1 MSARPNLRTRMQTS
15 FSRSGKADA
24 NDTRYPR
31 HGFSRVLRTLLLFS
45 WSVILWFVGREGYV
59 LLSIAGENPDGL
71 TDPAYLLPR
80 LLVPVPRGGAILPYV
95 IYGAALLAFLILLS
109 ACVWAT
115 VDVEQERRILHA
127 REITE
132 TLYRNLP
139 AAIQEQLLQEQ
150 LVGKAEPQAEPQAAP
165 APRFGPPFDEAL
177 LPVPET
183 FIGREADLD
192 WLLRRLRD
200 RATGVTALGGMGGI
214 GKSTLAAVA
223 LHQLRA
229 EGRFA
234 DGVAVVLCQEL
245 TDAGD
250 VLRRALARFDPAR
263 RQPEA
268 RDPAGLAEVARL
280 LLSGKDTLIV
290 LDNVEPAL
298 DVRAV
303 IQPLR
308 EAGAHL
314 LLTAR
319 QTLPHAVVP
328 IEASRMLD
336 LLGEEDTLTL
346 FARSMGL
353 ASADNLTGEQRA
365 AAERII
371 AALGRHTLAVKLA
384 GAYATDM
391 RRDLDAL
398 AGEMENP
405 QRAIDLP
412 SGETPHALALVFA
425 ESANA
430 LPEATL
436 RLFAGLAAFGAPE
449 FGRRAALALGSGLGL
464 PAPEASV
471 YLLVLRVLLRAA
483 TDDALPEESDHER
496 LRIHPLLRAFASSEL
511 SRWSE
516 DERRN
521 AYHAIAQYYA
531 EYLRAVPSAALAVD
545 EENVIAALEWAH
557 STGEPDL
564 VAALCDGMSVFWR
577 VRWHTSASLRYLP
590 WGAEAAEAIATRTG
604 QREDRVRAANL
615 TLLYGQALRRVGR
628 VDEAERT
635 FQENLTLRREL
646 GDQDGEAWALM
657 QLGYISLRRGDLEG
671 AEPRFTAALD
681 LCRAVGDRMGEG
693 EAQGYLGQIALRR
706 NMLDAA
712 ESNFQAALAIF
723 GETGDRQN
731 AGWALT
737 RLGRVARFREDY
749 AAAEQRYQE
758 ALDVQRA
765 IGDHQGEGVTLTA
778 QGDLLEAQ
786 DRANEAEI
794 YYRQGLAMLREAQ
807 DAFHTAGAVR
817 DLGAFL
823 VEERGQREEGCSLLG
838 ESARLFASMG
848 LREDERATRELARSL
863 GCDG

>member
-15 FSRSGKADA
+15 LSRPGKTDA
-24 NDTRYPR
+24 SDTSYPR

-45 WSVILWFVGREGYV
+45 WSVILWFVGREGIV
-59 LLSIAGENPDGL
+59 LLSIASEEPDRL
-71 TDPAYLLPR
+71 TDPAFLLPR
-80 LLVPVPRGGAILPYV
+80 LLVPVPRSGAILPYV
-95 IYGAALLAFLILLS
+95 IYGAAALAFLVLLS

-132 TLYRNLP
+132 TLSRSLP
-139 AAIQEQLLQEQ
+139 AAIQEQLAGQ
-150 LVGKAEPQAEPQAAP
+150 AEPQAEPQAAP
-165 APRFGPPFDEAL
+165 VSRFGPPFDEAL

-192 WLLRRLRD
+192 WLLGRLRD
-200 RATGVTALGGMGGI
+200 RSVGVTALGGMGGI

-234 DGVAVVLCQEL
+234 DGVAIVLCQEL

-263 RQPEA
+263 RQPET
-268 RDPAGLAEVARL
+268 RDPAGLAEVGRL
-280 LLSGKDTLIV
+280 LLSGKDTLVV

-353 ASADNLTGEQRA
+353 ASANDLTTDQRA

-384 GAYATDM
+384 GAYAADM
-391 RRDLDAL
+391 KRDLDAL
-398 AGEMENP
+398 ADEMENP

-436 RLFAGLAAFGAPE
+436 RLFAGLAVFGAPE
-449 FGRRAALALGSGLGL
+449 FGRTAALTLGAGLGL

-471 YLLVLRVLLRAA
+471 YLLVLRALLRAS
-483 TDDALPEESDHER
+483 TDDAMPDESDRER
-496 LRIHPLLRAFASSEL
+496 LRIHPLLRAFAASEMA
-511 SRWSE
+511 RWPE

-521 AYHAIAQYYA
+521 AYRAIAQYYA
-531 EYLRAVPSAALAVD
+531 GYLRNVPSAALAVD

-564 VAALCDGMSVFWR
+564 VAALCDGMGVFWR
-577 VRWHTSASLRYLP
+577 VRWHTAASLRYLP
-590 WGAEAAEAIATRTG
+590 WGAEAAEAIAARTG

-657 QLGYISLRRGDLEG
+657 QLGYISLRRGDLEA

-706 NMLDAA
+706 NVLDTA
-712 ESNFQAALAIF
+712 EVYFQAALAIF

-749 AAAEQRYQE
+749 TAAEQRYQE
-758 ALDVQRA
+758 ALNVQRA

-778 QGDLLEAQ
+778 LGDLLETQ
-786 DRANEAEI
+786 DRADEAET

-807 DAFHTAGAVR
+807 DAFHTAGAAR

-823 VEERGQREEGCSLLG
+823 VERGKGREEGCALLG

-863 GCDG
+863 GCEE

>member
-1 MSARPNLRTRMQTS
+1 MSTRPNLQTRMQTS
-15 FSRSGKADA
+15 LSRASKADA
-24 NDTRYPR
+24 NDNRYPR
-31 HGFSRVLRTLLLFS
+31 RGFSRVLRTLLLFS

-59 LLSIAGENPDGL
+59 LLSIADEQPERL

-80 LLVPVPRGGAILPYV
+80 LLVRVPQGGALIPTL
-95 IYGAALLAFLILLS
+95 IYGAALLAFLALLS

-115 VDVEQERRILHA
+115 VDVEQERRVLHA

-132 TLYRNLP
+132 TLYRSLP
-139 AAIQEQLLQEQ
+139 SAIQEQLA
-150 LVGKAEPQAEPQAAP
+150 GKADPLAEPQS

-177 LPVPET
+177 LPTPET

-200 RATGVTALGGMGGI
+200 RSVGVTALGGMGGI

-229 EGRFA
+229 EGRFQ
-234 DGVAVVLCQEL
+234 DGVAVVLCQEMI
-245 TDAGD
+245 DASD

-263 RQPEA
+263 RQPEGK
-268 RDPAGLAEVARL
+268 DPVALAEAARML
-280 LLSGKDTLIV
+280 VGGKDVLIA
-290 LDNVEPAL
+290 LDNVEPDL
-298 DVRAV
+298 DIRAV

-314 LLTAR
+314 LITAR
-319 QTLPHAVVP
+319 QTLPHSVVSV
-328 IEASRMLD
+328 EASRMLD
-336 LLGEEDTLTL
+336 LLDEEDTLTL

-353 ASADNLTGEQRA
+353 ASASELTPEQRA

-384 GAYATDM
+384 GAYAADM
-391 RRDLDAL
+391 RRDLAAL

-449 FGRRAALALGSGLGL
+449 FGRKAALALGAGLGL

-471 YLLVLRVLLRAA
+471 YLLVLRALLRAS
-483 TDDALPEESDHER
+483 TDDELPDESDRER
-496 LRIHPLLRAFASSEL
+496 LRIHPLLRAFAASKL
-511 SRWSE
+511 IGWPE

-521 AYHAIAQYYA
+521 AYRAIAQYYA
-531 EYLRAVPSAALAVD
+531 EYLRGVPNAALAVD
-545 EENVIAALEWAH
+545 EENAIAALEWAR
-557 STGEPDL
+557 SAGEPDL
-564 VAALCDGMSVFWR
+564 VAALCVGMSVFWR
-577 VRWHTSASLRYLP
+577 MRWHTTASLRYLP
-590 WGAEAAEAIATRTG
+590 WGVEAAEAIAARTG

-671 AEPRFTAALD
+671 AEPRFVAALD

-706 NMLDAA
+706 NALDAA
-712 ESNFQAALAIF
+712 ETNFQAALAIF
-723 GETGDRQN
+723 RETGDRQN

-737 RLGRVARFREDY
+737 RLGRVARFREEY

-758 ALDVQRA
+758 ALDMQRA
-765 IGDHQGEGVTLTA
+765 IRDHQGEGVTLTA
-778 QGDLLEAQ
+778 LGDLLEAQ
-786 DRANEAEI
+786 DRADKAET

-807 DAFHTAGAVR
+807 DAFHTAGAAR

-823 VEERGQREEGCSLLG
+823 VERRNQREEGCALLG

-848 LREDERATRELARSL
+848 LAEDERATRELARTL
-863 GCDG
+863 GCEG

>member
-15 FSRSGKADA
+15 FSRPGKADA
-24 NDTRYPR
+24 NDTHYPR

-59 LLSIAGENPDGL
+59 LLSVVGENPDGL

-95 IYGAALLAFLILLS
+95 IYGAALLAFLVLLS

-115 VDVEQERRILHA
+115 VDVEQERRVLHA

-132 TLYRNLP
+132 TLYRSLP
-139 AAIQEQLLQEQ
+139 VALQEQ
-150 LVGKAEPQAEPQAAP
+150 LAGKPEPQAEPQAAP

-200 RATGVTALGGMGGI
+200 RSIGVTALGGMGGI

-245 TDAGD
+245 TDASD

-268 RDPAGLAEVARL
+268 RDPAGLTEVARL
-280 LLSGKDTLIV
+280 LLGGKDTLIV

-298 DVRAV
+298 DVRAI

-353 ASADNLTGEQRA
+353 ASADNLTGKQRA

-371 AALGRHTLAVKLA
+371 AALGRYTLAVKLA
-384 GAYATDM
+384 GAYAADM

-398 AGEMENP
+398 ADEMENP

-449 FGRRAALALGSGLGL
+449 FGRKAALALGEGLGL

-471 YLLVLRVLLRAA
+471 YLLVLRALLRAS
-483 TDDALPEESDHER
+483 TDEVMPDESDRER
-496 LRIHPLLRAFASSEL
+496 LRMHPLLRAFAASEL
-511 SRWSE
+511 ARWPEDQRQNASR
-516 DERRN
+516 
-521 AYHAIAQYYA
+521 AIAQYYA
-531 EYLRAVPSAALAVD
+531 GYLRDVPNAALAVD

-557 STGEPDL
+557 AGGESEL
-564 VAALCDGMSVFWR
+564 VVALCNGMGVFWR
-577 VRWHTSASLRYLP
+577 MRWHTAASLRYLP
-590 WGAEAAEAIATRTG
+590 WGTEAAEVIAARTG

-706 NMLDAA
+706 NALDTA
-712 ESNFQAALAIF
+712 ETNFQAALTIF

-749 AAAEQRYQE
+749 TAAEARYQE

-778 QGDLLEAQ
+778 LGDLLEAQ
-786 DRANEAEI
+786 DRADEAET
-794 YYRQGLAMLREAQ
+794 YYRQGLVMLREAQ
-807 DAFHTAGAVR
+807 DAFHTAGAAR

-823 VEERGQREEGCSLLG
+823 VERGKGREEGCALLG

-863 GCDG
+863 GCEG

>member
-1 MSARPNLRTRMQTS
+1 
-15 FSRSGKADA
+15 
-24 NDTRYPR
+24 
-31 HGFSRVLRTLLLFS
+31 
-45 WSVILWFVGREGYV
+45 
-59 LLSIAGENPDGL
+59 
-71 TDPAYLLPR
+71 
-80 LLVPVPRGGAILPYV
+80 
-95 IYGAALLAFLILLS
+95 
-109 ACVWAT
+109 
-115 VDVEQERRILHA
+115 
-127 REITE
+127 
-132 TLYRNLP
+132 
-139 AAIQEQLLQEQ
+139 
-150 LVGKAEPQAEPQAAP
+150 
-165 APRFGPPFDEAL
+165 
-177 LPVPET
+177 
-183 FIGREADLD
+183 
-192 WLLRRLRD
+192 
-200 RATGVTALGGMGGI
+200 MGGI
-214 GKSTLAAVA
+214 GKTTLAAVA
-223 LHQLRA
+223 LRQLRA

-234 DGVAVVLCQEL
+234 DGVAIVLCQAL

-250 VLRRALARFDPAR
+250 VLRRALARFDPER

-319 QTLPHAVVP
+319 QTLPHAIVP

-353 ASADNLTGEQRA
+353 ASASDLTTEQRV

-384 GAYATDM
+384 GAYAADM
-391 RRDLDAL
+391 RRDLGAFAD
-398 AGEMENP
+398 EMENP

-449 FGRRAALALGSGLGL
+449 FGRRAALALGEGLGL

-471 YLLVLRVLLRAA
+471 YLLVLRALLRAS
-483 TDDALPEESDHER
+483 TDDVLPDESDRER
-496 LRIHPLLRAFASSEL
+496 LRIHPLLRAFAASEL
-511 SRWSE
+511 SRWPE

-521 AYHAIAQYYA
+521 ASRSIAHYYA
-531 EYLRAVPSAALAVD
+531 GYLRGVPNAALAVD

-557 STGEPDL
+557 SANEPDL
-564 VAALCDGMSVFWR
+564 VAALCDGMGVFWR
-577 VRWHTSASLRYLP
+577 VRWHTAASLRYLP

-628 VDEAERT
+628 VDESERT

-657 QLGYISLRRGDLEG
+657 QLGYISLRRGDLEA

-706 NMLDAA
+706 NALDAA
-712 ESNFQAALAIF
+712 ETNFQAALAIF

-749 AAAEQRYQE
+749 AAAEQRYRE

-778 QGDLLEAQ
+778 LGDLLETQ
-786 DRANEAEI
+786 DRADEAEM
-794 YYRQGLAMLREAQ
+794 YYRQGMEMLREAQ
-807 DAFHTAGAVR
+807 DAFHTAGAAR

-823 VEERGQREEGCSLLG
+823 VERRGQREEGGALLA

-848 LREDERATRELARSL
+848 LAEDERATRELARSL
-863 GCDG
+863 GGER

>member
-1 MSARPNLRTRMQTS
+1 MSTRPNLQTRMQTS
-15 FSRSGKADA
+15 LSRPSKADA
-24 NDTRYPR
+24 NDNRYPR
-31 HGFSRVLRTLLLFS
+31 RGFSRVLRTLLLFS
-45 WSVILWFVGREGYV
+45 WSVILWFVGRE
-59 LLSIAGENPDGL
+59 
-71 TDPAYLLPR
+71 
-80 LLVPVPRGGAILPYV
+80 
-95 IYGAALLAFLILLS
+95 
-109 ACVWAT
+109 
-115 VDVEQERRILHA
+115 
-127 REITE
+127 
-132 TLYRNLP
+132 
-139 AAIQEQLLQEQ
+139 
-150 LVGKAEPQAEPQAAP
+150 
-165 APRFGPPFDEAL
+165 
-177 LPVPET
+177 
-183 FIGREADLD
+183 ADLD

-200 RATGVTALGGMGGI
+200 RSVGVTALGGMGGI

-229 EGRFA
+229 EGRFQ
-234 DGVAVVLCQEL
+234 DGVAVVLCQDMI
-245 TDAGD
+245 DASD

-263 RQPEA
+263 RQPEGK
-268 RDPAGLAEVARL
+268 DPVALAEAARML
-280 LLSGKDTLIV
+280 LGGKDVLIA
-290 LDNVEPAL
+290 LDNVEPDL
-298 DVRAV
+298 DIRAV

-308 EAGAHL
+308 EAGARL
-314 LLTAR
+314 LITAR
-319 QTLPHAVVP
+319 QTLPHSVVP
-328 IEASRMLD
+328 VEASRMLD
-336 LLGEEDTLTL
+336 LLDEEDTLTL

-353 ASADNLTGEQRA
+353 ALASELTPEQRA

-384 GAYATDM
+384 GAYAADM

-436 RLFAGLAAFGAPE
+436 RLFAGLAAFGALE
-449 FGRRAALALGSGLGL
+449 FGRKAALALGAELGL

-471 YLLVLRVLLRAA
+471 YLLVLRALLRAS
-483 TDDALPEESDHER
+483 TDDELPDESDRER
-496 LRIHPLLRAFASSEL
+496 LRIHPLLRAFAASKL
-511 SRWSE
+511 IGWPE

-521 AYHAIAQYYA
+521 AYRAIAQYYA
-531 EYLRAVPSAALAVD
+531 EYLRGVPNAALAVD
-545 EENVIAALEWAH
+545 EENAIAALEWAR
-557 STGEPDL
+557 SAGEPDL
-564 VAALCDGMSVFWR
+564 VAALCVGMSVFWR
-577 VRWHTSASLRYLP
+577 MRWHTTASLRYLP
-590 WGAEAAEAIATRTG
+590 WGVEAAEAIAARTG

-671 AEPRFTAALD
+671 AEPRFVAALD

-706 NMLDAA
+706 NALDAA
-712 ESNFQAALAIF
+712 ETNFQAALAIF
-723 GETGDRQN
+723 RETGDRQN

-737 RLGRVARFREDY
+737 RLGRVARFREEY

-758 ALDVQRA
+758 ALDMQRA
-765 IGDHQGEGVTLTA
+765 IRDHQGEGVTLTA
-778 QGDLLEAQ
+778 LGDLLEAQ
-786 DRANEAEI
+786 DRADKAET

-807 DAFHTAGAVR
+807 DAFHTAGAAR

-823 VEERGQREEGCSLLG
+823 VERRNQREEGCALLG

-848 LREDERATRELARSL
+848 LAEDERATRELARTL
-863 GCDG
+863 GCEG

>member
-24 NDTRYPR
+24 SDTRYPR
-31 HGFSRVLRTLLLFS
+31 RGASRVLRTLLLFS

-59 LLSIAGENPDGL
+59 LLSVVGENPDGL

-80 LLVPVPRGGAILPYV
+80 LLVPVPRGGAVLPYV
-95 IYGAALLAFLILLS
+95 VYGAALLAFLVLLS

-115 VDVEQERRILHA
+115 VDVEQERRVLHA

-139 AAIQEQLLQEQ
+139 AAIQEQLAGQ
-150 LVGKAEPQAEPQAAP
+150 AEPQAEPQAAP

-200 RATGVTALGGMGGI
+200 RAIGVTALGGMGGI

-245 TDAGD
+245 ADAGE
-250 VLRRALARFDPAR
+250 VVCRALARFDPAR

-280 LLSGKDTLIV
+280 LLAGKDTLIV

-328 IEASRMLD
+328 VEASRMLD
-336 LLGEEDTLTL
+336 LLDEEDTLTL

-353 ASADNLTGEQRA
+353 SSADNLTTEQRA

-384 GAYATDM
+384 GAYAADM

-449 FGRRAALALGSGLGL
+449 FGRQAALALGEGLGL

-471 YLLVLRVLLRAA
+471 YLLVLRALLRASN
-483 TDDALPEESDHER
+483 DGALPEESDRER
-496 LRIHPLLRAFASSEL
+496 LRIHPLLRAFAASEL
-511 SRWSE
+511 ARWPE

-521 AYHAIAQYYA
+521 AARAIAQYYA
-531 EYLRAVPSAALAVD
+531 GYLRSVPTAALAVD
-545 EENVIAALEWAH
+545 EENVIAALEWAR
-557 STGEPDL
+557 SAGAPEI
-564 VAALCDGMSVFWR
+564 VVALCAGMGVFWR
-577 VRWHTSASLRYLP
+577 VRWHTAASLRYLP
-590 WGAEAAEAIATRTG
+590 WGAEAAEAIAAQTG

-628 VDEAERT
+628 MDEAERT

-657 QLGYISLRRGDLEG
+657 QLGYISLRRGDLEA

-706 NMLDAA
+706 NALDAA
-712 ESNFQAALAIF
+712 EVYFQAALAIF
-723 GETGDRQN
+723 RETGDRQN

-749 AAAEQRYQE
+749 SAAEGRYQE
-758 ALDVQRA
+758 ALDTQQA
-765 IGDHQGEGVTLTA
+765 ISDHQGEGVTLTA
-778 QGDLLEAQ
+778 LGDLLEAQ
-786 DRANEAEI
+786 ERADEAES

-807 DAFHTAGAVR
+807 DAFHTAGAAR

-823 VEERGQREEGCSLLG
+823 VEERGQREEGCALLG

-863 GCDG
+863 GCEG